1 MQENYKELLKNL
13 QDLKNNYFATGL
25 KLELETEIISTQEI
39 DLAKNLAIE
48 SGLELTLKTSG
59 CSAVSDIFLTEAFD
73 IKNIL
78 TPMIES
84 SYALEKF
91 YNNVKNICTTQK
103 HLSFNIETI
112 TAIKNIDGIFSYK
125 NIDKF
130 SSVVFGRNDFCHS
143 LNKSSNYCDNEEIFE
158 NIKIILKKIEN
169 TNLNLTIGGNITKN
183 SIVFLNNINN
193 KKFKKVETRKIIF
206 DKKILEKDFEN
217 ALKKALDF
225 EILWLESKSFK
236 NPLDIERT
244 KELKKRILK

>member
-112 TAIKNIDGIFSYK
+112 TAIKNIDEIFSYK

-158 NIKIILKKIEN
+158 NIKIILKKN
-169 TNLNLTIGGNITKN
+169 
-183 SIVFLNNINN
+183 
-193 KKFKKVETRKIIF
+193 
-206 DKKILEKDFEN
+206 
-217 ALKKALDF
+217 
-225 EILWLESKSFK
+225 
-236 NPLDIERT
+236 
-244 KELKKRILK
+244 